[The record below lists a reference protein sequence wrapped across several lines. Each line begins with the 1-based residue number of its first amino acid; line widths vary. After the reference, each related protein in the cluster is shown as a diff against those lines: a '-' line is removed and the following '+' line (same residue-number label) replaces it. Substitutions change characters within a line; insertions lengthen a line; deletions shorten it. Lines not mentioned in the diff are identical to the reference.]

1 MPMPDNFVGKAVPIQ
16 NQTISRRS
24 GGRKPK
30 ILKKWI
36 KECNIEKKEAQDIL
50 KNLLVL
56 YTPEEINQKLKSE
69 YSELPAL
76 AYMFLNNIA
85 GAIIR
90 QDTRMTKEILDFAFG
105 GDPQITVTN
114 NTQLVDLKTLILKQA
129 QESPEERER
138 IIKELEKITD
148 YVEE

>member
-1 MPMPDNFVGKAVPIQ
+1 MPDNFVGKAVPIQ